1 MKILQLELLNLA
13 SLDKKGGEIINF
25 VKGALGESNIF
36 SIVGPT
42 GSGKSTI
49 LDAICLALYNRA
61 PRYPKKTNDKK
72 QKIEIYGK
80 PDTIES
86 NRLAPTDGRN
96 ILTRGKK
103 DGYSK
108 LTFLANNG
116 NVYRA
121 EWHVRFKTKEFDKAV
136 TALYKITTSAD
147 GLQQEEIADWTELPS
162 IIGLDYDQFLRTVLI
177 AQGSFANFL
186 IAKED
191 ERYELLEKLIGCED
205 MYTRIANEIKKKKD
219 AAVDAF
225 NLVNASVETVRQNLL
240 SDEEHARLKED
251 IIQLEKEEKQIAEN
265 KKAVE
270 TQLQWYADDE
280 KLKNDIER
288 QHALA
293 DKAKQEFDDFQPSI
307 NRLNLHDA
315 ITPAVDC
322 LREMTNIENTIEA
335 SKKDIEKKENQIGQ
349 LRNQIATTN
358 SQLDQLTEAAK
369 MAQATIDETTPHIN
383 KARELRTKVDA
394 AKTMCK
400 DKLKVKKTAEKET
413 IEADNAAKNN
423 IKEID
428 KARKMVDRA
437 KIIYQTKQTETEKK
451 KEELKKATEN
461 AEELLKAEKLKVEG
475 LNAEELQNQKTQADT
490 NWQNIKKAQETA
502 DSLDKAIEEKNKKM
516 AHKEELEERNSWL
529 NKELAKLNIDSLKKE
544 VETLRKTYTLMTSEK
559 WDLHRASL
567 KDGTPCPL
575 CGATEHPYNADK
587 KNLDGVISELF
598 LLIQNTE
605 AALNNQQT
613 NEKTWTGEKNKN
625 EGEIVGLEQRLQQLK
640 TIIEGYEDEWLSL
653 MQWNPQLKRDK
664 KYLEAAL
671 TAYKEKKD
679 DADDK
684 LSFFNNV
691 QKNIENLIE
700 QKDKATKEQ
709 TNYTEKAAKILA
721 KSQEEVNQAET
732 KLAEA
737 RALQPTVLQQQE
749 EKHNALNQA
758 IGEWL
763 QADDTL
769 KQLQTDYNNELQGN
783 DPDIVEQQLKNNKKN
798 ADDAVSQKKE
808 ELTKHKT
815 SLGEMI
821 GALNAKKDQLEKEK
835 QNHASKDTELTAWL
849 TQYNDREDKIR
860 IVSLEDVVVMY
871 HATEDWDAIRQ
882 EKDRRKEK
890 VVSSSTLLHNAKD
903 NHEQHQTSKPEK
915 EQSMLLEQLEEL
927 QGKSHNDELVAAKAR
942 MQNHDDAVRQLGDKV
957 EELKQATKMKD
968 DWEGITS
975 AIGGDGKTLRKI
987 AQCYTLSFLIEHAN
1001 AEIRKFNSRYELQ
1014 QVKNSLGIRV
1024 IDHDRA
1030 DDVRDTTSLSGGET
1044 FIVSLG
1050 LALGLS
1056 SLSSRNI
1063 SFENLFIDEG
1073 FGTLDPDTLA
1083 IVIDSLA
1090 MLQTSQGKKVGVI
1103 SHTNTMSERITT
1115 QIRIIK
1121 NGNSGSSHIEIYP

>member
-13 SLDKKGGEIINF
+13 SLDKKEGEVINF
-25 VKGALGESNIF
+25 VEGALGESNIF

-61 PRYPKKTNDKK
+61 PRYPKKTNDKR
-72 QKIEIYGK
+72 QRIEIYGK
-80 PDTIES
+80 PDAIES

-103 DGYSK
+103 NGYSK
-108 LTFLANNG
+108 LTFQANNG
-116 NVYRA
+116 NIYRA
-121 EWHVRFKTKEFDKAV
+121 EWHVRFKTKEFDKAD
-136 TALYKITTSAD
+136 TKLYKITTLVD
-147 GLQQEEIADWTELPS
+147 GRRQEEIADWTELPS
-162 IIGLDYDQFLRTVLI
+162 IIGLDYEQFLRTVLI

-186 IAKED
+186 TAKED

-225 NLVNASVETVRQNLL
+225 NLVNASVETVKQSLL
-240 SDEEHARLKED
+240 SDEEHDRLKEN

-293 DKAKQEFDDFQPSI
+293 DKAKQELDDFQPSI
-307 NRLNLHDA
+307 NRLNLHNA

-322 LREMTNIENTIEA
+322 LREMTKIENAIEA
-335 SKKDIEKKENQIGQ
+335 SKKDIEEKEKKIEQ
-349 LRNQIATTN
+349 LQNLITTTD
-358 SQLDQLTEAAK
+358 SQLDQLKEAAK
-369 MAQATIDETTPHIN
+369 KAQDTIDETTPHIN

-394 AKTMCK
+394 AKTMCEN
-400 DKLKVKKTAEKET
+400 KLKVKKTAE
-413 IEADNAAKNN
+413 IEKNKADNAEKNN

-428 KARKMVDRA
+428 NARKKVNEA
-437 KIIYQTKQTETEKK
+437 KAIYQMRQEETEKK

-461 AEELLKAEKLKVEG
+461 AEELLKAERLKVEG
-475 LNAEELQNQKTQADT
+475 LNAEELQNQKTHADT
-490 NWQNIKKAQETA
+490 NWQEIKEAQEIA
-502 DSLDKAIEEKNKKM
+502 DNLDKAIEEKNKKT
-516 AHKEELEERNSWL
+516 ARKEELKERNSWL
-529 NKELAKLNIDSLKKE
+529 NKELTKLDIDALKKE

-567 KDGTPCPL
+567 EDRAPCPL
-575 CGATEHPYNADK
+575 CGATEHPYKADK
-587 KNLDGVISELF
+587 TKLDEAVSELS
-598 LLIQNTE
+598 LLIQNKE

-613 NEKTWTGEKNKN
+613 NERTWTGEKNMN

-640 TIIEGYEDEWLSL
+640 ENIEKYEDKWLSL
-653 MQWNPQLKRDK
+653 MQRNPQLKKDK
-664 KYLEAAL
+664 EYLEAAQ

-679 DADDK
+679 EADKK

-691 QKNIENLIE
+691 QKNVENLIK
-700 QKDKATKEQ
+700 QRDKATKEQ
-709 TNYTEKAAKILA
+709 TNYTEKAANILA

-732 KLAEA
+732 RLAEA
-737 RALQPTVLQQQE
+737 NALHPTILQQQE

-763 QADDTL
+763 QAEDAL

-783 DPDIVEQQLKNNKKN
+783 DPDTVEQQLKNSKKK
-798 ADDAVSQKKE
+798 ADDAVSHKNE

-821 GALNAKKDQLEKEK
+821 GALNTKKDQLKKEK
-835 QNHASKDTELTAWL
+835 QNHASKNTELTAWI
-849 TQYNDREDKIR
+849 TQYNDKEDKIQT
-860 IVSLEDVVVMY
+860 VSLEDVLDMY

-890 VVSSSTLLHNAKD
+890 VVSSSTLLRNAKD

-915 EQSMLLEQLEEL
+915 EQTMLLEQLEEL

-957 EELKQATKMKD
+957 EELKQATKMKE

-1001 AEIRKFNSRYELQ
+1001 AEIRKFNNRYELQ

>member
-13 SLDKKGGEIINF
+13 SLDKKEGEVINF
-25 VKGALGESNIF
+25 VEGALGESNIF

-61 PRYPKKTNDKK
+61 PRYPKKTNDKR
-72 QKIEIYGK
+72 QRIEIYGK
-80 PDTIES
+80 PDAIES

-103 DGYSK
+103 NGYSK
-108 LTFLANNG
+108 LTFQANNG
-116 NVYRA
+116 NIYRA
-121 EWHVRFKTKEFDKAV
+121 EWHVRFKTKEFDKAD
-136 TALYKITTSAD
+136 TKLYKITTLVD
-147 GLQQEEIADWTELPS
+147 GRRQEEIADWTELPS
-162 IIGLDYDQFLRTVLI
+162 IIGLDYEQFLRTVLI

-186 IAKED
+186 TAKED

-225 NLVNASVETVRQNLL
+225 NLVNASVETVKQSLL
-240 SDEEHARLKED
+240 SDEEHDRLKEN

-265 KKAVE
+265 KNAVE

-293 DKAKQEFDDFQPSI
+293 DKAKQELDDFQPSI
-307 NRLNLHDA
+307 NRLNLHNA

-322 LREMTNIENTIEA
+322 LREMTKIENAIEA
-335 SKKDIEKKENQIGQ
+335 SKKDIEEKENKIGQ
-349 LRNQIATTN
+349 LRNLIATTG
-358 SQLDQLTEAAK
+358 SQLDQLKEAAK
-369 MAQATIDETTPHIN
+369 KAQDTIDETTPHIN

-394 AKTMCK
+394 AKTMCEN
-400 DKLKVKKTAEKET
+400 KLKVKKTAEREKNK
-413 IEADNAAKNN
+413 ADNAEKNN

-428 KARKMVDRA
+428 NARKKVNEA
-437 KIIYQTKQTETEKK
+437 KAIYQMRQEETKKK

-461 AEELLKAEKLKVEG
+461 AEELLKAERLKVEG
-475 LNAEELQNQKTQADT
+475 LNAEELQNQKTHADT
-490 NWQNIKKAQETA
+490 NWQEIKEAQEIA
-502 DSLDKAIEEKNKKM
+502 DNLDKAIEEKNKKT
-516 AHKEELEERNSWL
+516 ARKEELKERNSWL
-529 NKELAKLNIDSLKKE
+529 NNELTKLDIDALKKE

-567 KDGTPCPL
+567 EDGAPCPL
-575 CGATEHPYNADK
+575 CGATEHPYKADK
-587 KNLDGVISELF
+587 TKLDEAVSELS
-598 LLIQNTE
+598 LLIQNKE

-613 NEKTWTGEKNKN
+613 NERTWTGEKNMN

-640 TIIEGYEDEWLSL
+640 KDIEKYEDKWLSL
-653 MQWNPQLKRDK
+653 MQRNPQLKRDK
-664 KYLEAAL
+664 EYLEAAQ

-679 DADDK
+679 EADKK

-691 QKNIENLIE
+691 QKNVENLIK
-700 QKDKATKEQ
+700 QRDKATKEQ
-709 TNYTEKAAKILA
+709 TNYTEKAANILA

-732 KLAEA
+732 RLAEA
-737 RALQPTVLQQQE
+737 NALHPTILQQQQ

-758 IGEWL
+758 ICEWQ
-763 QADDTL
+763 QAEDAL

-783 DPDIVEQQLKNNKKN
+783 DPDTVEQQLKNSKKK
-798 ADDAVSQKKE
+798 ADDAVSHKNE

-815 SLGEMI
+815 SLGVMI
-821 GALNAKKDQLEKEK
+821 GAVNTKKDQLEKEK
-835 QNHASKDTELTAWL
+835 QNHASKNTELTAWI
-849 TQYNDREDKIR
+849 TQYNDKEDKIQT
-860 IVSLEDVVVMY
+860 VSLEDVVDMY

-890 VVSSSTLLHNAKD
+890 VVSSSTLLRNAKD

-915 EQSMLLEQLEEL
+915 EQTMLLEQLEEL

-957 EELKQATKMKD
+957 EELKQATKMKE

-1001 AEIRKFNSRYELQ
+1001 AEIRKFNNRYELQ

>member
-13 SLDKKGGEIINF
+13 SLDKKEGEVINF
-25 VKGALGESNIF
+25 VEGALGESNIF

-61 PRYPKKTNDKK
+61 PRYPKKTNDKR
-72 QKIEIYGK
+72 QRIEIYGK
-80 PDTIES
+80 PDAIES

-103 DGYSK
+103 NGYSK
-108 LTFLANNG
+108 LTFQANNG
-116 NVYRA
+116 NIYRA
-121 EWHVRFKTKEFDKAV
+121 EWHVRFKTKEFDKAD
-136 TALYKITTSAD
+136 TKLYKITTSVD
-147 GLQQEEIADWTELPS
+147 GRRQEEIADWTELPS
-162 IIGLDYDQFLRTVLI
+162 IIGLDYEQFLRTVLI

-186 IAKED
+186 TAKED

-219 AAVDAF
+219 AAVDTF
-225 NLVNASVETVRQNLL
+225 NLVNASVETVKQSLL
-240 SDEEHARLKED
+240 SDEEYDRLKEN

-293 DKAKQEFDDFQPSI
+293 DKAKQELDDFQPSI
-307 NRLNLHDA
+307 NRLNLHNS

-322 LREMTNIENTIEA
+322 LREMTKIENAIEA
-335 SKKDIEKKENQIGQ
+335 SKKDIEEKENKIGQ
-349 LRNQIATTN
+349 LRNLIATTG
-358 SQLDQLTEAAK
+358 SQLDQLKEAAK
-369 MAQATIDETTPHIN
+369 KAQDTIDETTPHIN

-394 AKTMCK
+394 AKTMCEN
-400 DKLKVKKTAEKET
+400 KLKVKKTAE
-413 IEADNAAKNN
+413 IEKNKADNAKKNN

-428 KARKMVDRA
+428 NTRKKVNEAKA
-437 KIIYQTKQTETEKK
+437 IYQMRQEETKKK

-461 AEELLKAEKLKVEG
+461 AEELLKAERLKVEG
-475 LNAEELQNQKTQADT
+475 LNAEELQNQKTHADT
-490 NWQNIKKAQETA
+490 NWQEIKEAQEIA
-502 DSLDKAIEEKNKKM
+502 DNLDKAIEEKNKKT
-516 AHKEELEERNSWL
+516 ARKEELKERNSWL
-529 NKELAKLNIDSLKKE
+529 NNELTKLDIDALKKE

-567 KDGTPCPL
+567 EDGAPCPL
-575 CGATEHPYNADK
+575 CGATEHPYKADK
-587 KNLDGVISELF
+587 TKLDEAVSELS
-598 LLIQNTE
+598 LLIQNKE

-613 NEKTWTGEKNKN
+613 NERTWTGEKNMN

-640 TIIEGYEDEWLSL
+640 KDIEKYEDKWLSL
-653 MQWNPQLKRDK
+653 MQRNPQLKKDK
-664 KYLEAAL
+664 EYLEAAQ

-679 DADDK
+679 EADKK

-691 QKNIENLIE
+691 QKNVENLIK
-700 QKDKATKEQ
+700 QRDKATKEQ
-709 TNYTEKAAKILA
+709 TNYTEKAANILA

-732 KLAEA
+732 RLAEA
-737 RALQPTVLQQQE
+737 NALHPTILQQQE

-758 IGEWL
+758 IGEWQ
-763 QADDTL
+763 QAEDAL

-783 DPDIVEQQLKNNKKN
+783 DPDTVEQQLKNSKKK
-798 ADDAVSQKKE
+798 ADDAVSHKNE

-815 SLGEMI
+815 SLGVMI
-821 GALNAKKDQLEKEK
+821 GALNTKKDQLKMEK
-835 QNHASKDTELTAWL
+835 QNHTSKNTELTAWI
-849 TQYNDREDKIR
+849 TQYNDKEDKIQT
-860 IVSLEDVVVMY
+860 VSLEDVVDMY

-890 VVSSSTLLHNAKD
+890 VVSSSTLLRNAKD

-915 EQSMLLEQLEEL
+915 EQTMLLEQLEEL

-1001 AEIRKFNSRYELQ
+1001 AEIRKFNNRYELQ

>member
-13 SLDKKGGEIINF
+13 SLDKKEGEVINF
-25 VKGALGESNIF
+25 VEGALGESNIF

-61 PRYPKKTNDKK
+61 PRYPKKTNDKR
-72 QKIEIYGK
+72 QRIEIYGK
-80 PDTIES
+80 PDAIES

-103 DGYSK
+103 NGYSK
-108 LTFLANNG
+108 LTFQANNG
-116 NVYRA
+116 NIYRA
-121 EWHVRFKTKEFDKAV
+121 EWHVRFKTKEFDKAD
-136 TALYKITTSAD
+136 TKLYKITTSVD
-147 GLQQEEIADWTELPS
+147 GRRQEEIADWTELPS
-162 IIGLDYDQFLRTVLI
+162 IIGLDYEQFLRTVLI

-186 IAKED
+186 TAKED

-225 NLVNASVETVRQNLL
+225 NLVNASVETVKQSLL
-240 SDEEHARLKED
+240 SDEEHDRLKEN

-293 DKAKQEFDDFQPSI
+293 DKAKQELDDFQPSI
-307 NRLNLHDA
+307 NRLNLHNA

-322 LREMTNIENTIEA
+322 LREMKKIENAIEA
-335 SKKDIEKKENQIGQ
+335 SKKDIEEKENKIGQ
-349 LRNQIATTN
+349 LRNLITTTD
-358 SQLDQLTEAAK
+358 SQLDQLKEAAK
-369 MAQATIDETTPHIN
+369 KAQDTIDETTPHIN

-394 AKTMCK
+394 AKTMCEN
-400 DKLKVKKTAEKET
+400 KLKVKKTAEREKNK
-413 IEADNAAKNN
+413 ADNAEKNN

-428 KARKMVDRA
+428 NARKKVNEA
-437 KIIYQTKQTETEKK
+437 KAIYQMRQEETKKK

-461 AEELLKAEKLKVEG
+461 AEELLQAERLKVEG
-475 LNAEELQNQKTQADT
+475 LNAEELQNQKTHADT
-490 NWQNIKKAQETA
+490 NWQEIKEAQEIA
-502 DSLDKAIEEKNKKM
+502 DNLDKAIEEKNKKT
-516 AHKEELEERNSWL
+516 ARKEELKERNSWL
-529 NKELAKLNIDSLKKE
+529 NKELTKLDIDALKKE

-567 KDGTPCPL
+567 EDGAPCPL
-575 CGATEHPYNADK
+575 CGATEHPYKADK
-587 KNLDGVISELF
+587 TKLDEAVSELS
-598 LLIQNTE
+598 LLIQNKE

-613 NEKTWTGEKNKN
+613 NERTWTGEKNMN

-640 TIIEGYEDEWLSL
+640 KDIEKYEDKWLSL
-653 MQWNPQLKRDK
+653 MQRNPQLKKDK
-664 KYLEAAL
+664 EYLEAAQ

-679 DADDK
+679 EADKK

-691 QKNIENLIE
+691 QKNVENLIK
-700 QKDKATKEQ
+700 QRDKATKEQ
-709 TNYTEKAAKILA
+709 TNYTEKAANILA
-721 KSQEEVNQAET
+721 KSQEEVNQTET
-732 KLAEA
+732 RLAEA
-737 RALQPTVLQQQE
+737 NALHPTILQQQE

-758 IGEWL
+758 IGEWQ
-763 QADDTL
+763 QAEDAL

-783 DPDIVEQQLKNNKKN
+783 DPDTVEQQLKNSKKK
-798 ADDAVSQKKE
+798 ADDAVSHKNE

-815 SLGEMI
+815 SLGVMI
-821 GALNAKKDQLEKEK
+821 GALNTKKDQLEKEK
-835 QNHASKDTELTAWL
+835 QNHASKNTELTAWI
-849 TQYNDREDKIR
+849 TQYNDKEDKIQT
-860 IVSLEDVVVMY
+860 VSLEDVVDMY

-890 VVSSSTLLHNAKD
+890 VVSSSTLLRNAKD

-915 EQSMLLEQLEEL
+915 EQTMLLEQLEEL

-957 EELKQATKMKD
+957 EELKQATKMKE

-1001 AEIRKFNSRYELQ
+1001 AEIRKFNNRYELQ

>member
-13 SLDKKGGEIINF
+13 SLDKKEGEVINF
-25 VKGALGESNIF
+25 VEGALGESNIF

-61 PRYPKKTNDKK
+61 PRYPKKTNDKR
-72 QKIEIYGK
+72 QRIEIYGK
-80 PDTIES
+80 PDAIES

-103 DGYSK
+103 NGYSK
-108 LTFLANNG
+108 LTFQANNG
-116 NVYRA
+116 NIYRA
-121 EWHVRFKTKEFDKAV
+121 EWHVRFKTKEFDKAD
-136 TALYKITTSAD
+136 TKLYKITTLVD
-147 GLQQEEIADWTELPS
+147 GRRQEEIADWTELPS
-162 IIGLDYDQFLRTVLI
+162 IIGLDYEQFLRTVLI

-186 IAKED
+186 TAKED

-225 NLVNASVETVRQNLL
+225 NLVNASVETVKQSLL
-240 SDEEHARLKED
+240 SDEEHDRLKEN

-293 DKAKQEFDDFQPSI
+293 NKAKQELDDFQPSI
-307 NRLNLHDA
+307 NRLNLHNA

-322 LREMTNIENTIEA
+322 LREMTKIENAIEA
-335 SKKDIEKKENQIGQ
+335 SKKDIEEKENKIGQ
-349 LRNQIATTN
+349 LRNLITTTG
-358 SQLDQLTEAAK
+358 SQLDQLKEAAK
-369 MAQATIDETTPHIN
+369 KAQDTIDETTPHIN

-394 AKTMCK
+394 AKTMCEN
-400 DKLKVKKTAEKET
+400 KLKVKKTAE
-413 IEADNAAKNN
+413 IEKNKADNAEKNN

-428 KARKMVDRA
+428 NARKKVNEA
-437 KIIYQTKQTETEKK
+437 KAIYQMRQEETEKK

-461 AEELLKAEKLKVEG
+461 AEELLQAERLKVEG
-475 LNAEELQNQKTQADT
+475 LNAEELQNQKTHADT
-490 NWQNIKKAQETA
+490 NWQEIKEAQEIA
-502 DSLDKAIEEKNKKM
+502 DNLDKAIEEKNKKT
-516 AHKEELEERNSWL
+516 ARKEELKERNSWL
-529 NKELAKLNIDSLKKE
+529 NKELTKLDIDALKKE

-567 KDGTPCPL
+567 EDGAPCPL
-575 CGATEHPYNADK
+575 CGATEHPYKADK
-587 KNLDGVISELF
+587 TKLDEAVSELS
-598 LLIQNTE
+598 LLIQNKE

-613 NEKTWTGEKNKN
+613 NERTWTGEKNMN

-640 TIIEGYEDEWLSL
+640 KDIEKYEDKWLSL
-653 MQWNPQLKRDK
+653 MQRNPQLKRDK
-664 KYLEAAL
+664 EYLEAAQ

-679 DADDK
+679 ETDKK

-691 QKNIENLIE
+691 QKNVENLIK
-700 QKDKATKEQ
+700 QRDKATKEQ
-709 TNYTEKAAKILA
+709 TNYTEKAANILA
-721 KSQEEVNQAET
+721 KSQEEVNQTET
-732 KLAEA
+732 RLAEA
-737 RALQPTVLQQQE
+737 NALHPTILLQQE

-758 IGEWL
+758 ICEWQ
-763 QADDTL
+763 QAEDAL

-783 DPDIVEQQLKNNKKN
+783 DPDTVEQQLKNSKKK
-798 ADDAVSQKKE
+798 ADDAVSHKNE

-815 SLGEMI
+815 SLGVMI
-821 GALNAKKDQLEKEK
+821 GALNTKKDQLKMEK
-835 QNHASKDTELTAWL
+835 QNHASKNTELTAWI
-849 TQYNDREDKIR
+849 TQYNDKEDKIQT
-860 IVSLEDVVVMY
+860 VSLEDVVDMY

-890 VVSSSTLLHNAKD
+890 VVSSSTLLRNAKD

-915 EQSMLLEQLEEL
+915 EQTMLLEQLEEL

-957 EELKQATKMKD
+957 EELKQATKMKE

-1001 AEIRKFNSRYELQ
+1001 AEIRKFNNRYELQ

>member
-13 SLDKKGGEIINF
+13 SLDKKEGEVINF
-25 VKGALGESNIF
+25 VEGALGESNIF

-61 PRYPKKTNDKK
+61 PRYPKKTNDKR
-72 QKIEIYGK
+72 QRIEIYGK
-80 PDTIES
+80 PDAIES

-103 DGYSK
+103 NGYSK
-108 LTFLANNG
+108 LTFQANNG
-116 NVYRA
+116 NIYRA
-121 EWHVRFKTKEFDKAV
+121 EWHVRFKTKEFDKAD
-136 TALYKITTSAD
+136 TKLYKITTSVD
-147 GLQQEEIADWTELPS
+147 GRRQEEIADWTELPS
-162 IIGLDYDQFLRTVLI
+162 IIGLDYEQFLRTVLI

-186 IAKED
+186 TAKED

-225 NLVNASVETVRQNLL
+225 NLVNASVETVKQSLL
-240 SDEEHARLKED
+240 SDEEHDRLKEN
-251 IIQLEKEEKQIAEN
+251 IIQLEKEEEQIAEN
-265 KKAVE
+265 KKALE

-293 DKAKQEFDDFQPSI
+293 DKAKQELDEFQPSI
-307 NRLNLHDA
+307 NRLNLHNA

-322 LREMTNIENTIEA
+322 LREMTKIENAIEA
-335 SKKDIEKKENQIGQ
+335 SKKDIEEKENKIGQ
-349 LRNQIATTN
+349 LQNLIATTD
-358 SQLDQLTEAAK
+358 SQLDQLKEAAK
-369 MAQATIDETTPHIN
+369 KAQDTIDETTPHIN

-394 AKTMCK
+394 AKTMCEN
-400 DKLKVKKTAEKET
+400 KLKVKKTAE
-413 IEADNAAKNN
+413 IEKNKADNAEKNN

-428 KARKMVDRA
+428 NARKKVNEA
-437 KIIYQTKQTETEKK
+437 KAIYQMRQEETKKK

-461 AEELLKAEKLKVEG
+461 AEELLKAERLKVEG
-475 LNAEELQNQKTQADT
+475 LNAEELQNQKTHADT
-490 NWQNIKKAQETA
+490 NWQEIKEAQEIA
-502 DSLDKAIEEKNKKM
+502 DNLDKAIEEKNKKT
-516 AHKEELEERNSWL
+516 ARKEELKERNSWL
-529 NKELAKLNIDSLKKE
+529 NKELTKLDIDALKKE

-567 KDGTPCPL
+567 EDGAPCPL
-575 CGATEHPYNADK
+575 CGATEHPYKADK
-587 KNLDGVISELF
+587 TKLDEAVSELS
-598 LLIQNTE
+598 LLILNKE

-613 NEKTWTGEKNKN
+613 NERTWTGEKNMN

-640 TIIEGYEDEWLSL
+640 KDIEKYEDKWLSL
-653 MQWNPQLKRDK
+653 MQRNPQLKKDK
-664 KYLEAAL
+664 EYLEAAQ

-679 DADDK
+679 EADKK

-691 QKNIENLIE
+691 QKNVENLIK
-700 QKDKATKEQ
+700 QRDKATKEQ
-709 TNYTEKAAKILA
+709 TNYTEKAANILA
-721 KSQEEVNQAET
+721 KSQEEVNQTET
-732 KLAEA
+732 RLAEA
-737 RALQPTVLQQQE
+737 NALHPTILQQQQ

-758 IGEWL
+758 ICEWQ
-763 QADDTL
+763 QAEDAL

-783 DPDIVEQQLKNNKKN
+783 DPDTVEQQLKNSKKK
-798 ADDAVSQKKE
+798 ADDAVSHKNE

-815 SLGEMI
+815 SLGVMI
-821 GALNAKKDQLEKEK
+821 GALNTKKDQLEKEK
-835 QNHASKDTELTAWL
+835 QNHASKNTELTAWI
-849 TQYNDREDKIR
+849 TQYNDKEDKIQT
-860 IVSLEDVVVMY
+860 VSLEDVVDMY

-890 VVSSSTLLHNAKD
+890 VVSSSTLLRNAKD

-915 EQSMLLEQLEEL
+915 EQTMLLEQLEEL

-957 EELKQATKMKD
+957 EELKQATKMKE

-1001 AEIRKFNSRYELQ
+1001 AEIRKFNNRYELQ

>member
-13 SLDKKGGEIINF
+13 SLDKKEGEVINF
-25 VKGALGESNIF
+25 VEGALGESNIF

-61 PRYPKKTNDKK
+61 PRYPKKTNDKR
-72 QKIEIYGK
+72 QRIEIYGK
-80 PDTIES
+80 PDAIES

-103 DGYSK
+103 NGYSK
-108 LTFLANNG
+108 LTFQANNG

-121 EWHVRFKTKEFDKAV
+121 EWHVRFKTKEFDKAD
-136 TALYKITTSAD
+136 TKLYKITTSVD
-147 GLQQEEIADWTELPS
+147 GRRQEEIADWTELPS
-162 IIGLDYDQFLRTVLI
+162 IIGLDYEQFLRTVLI

-186 IAKED
+186 TAKED

-225 NLVNASVETVRQNLL
+225 NLVNASVETVKQSLL
-240 SDEEHARLKED
+240 SDEEHDRLKEN

-293 DKAKQEFDDFQPSI
+293 DKAKQELDDFQPSI
-307 NRLNLHDA
+307 NRLNLHNA

-322 LREMTNIENTIEA
+322 LREMTKIENAIEA
-335 SKKDIEKKENQIGQ
+335 SKKDIEEKENKIGQ
-349 LRNQIATTN
+349 LQNLIATTG
-358 SQLDQLTEAAK
+358 SQLDQLKEAAK
-369 MAQATIDETTPHIN
+369 KAQDTIDETTPHIN

-394 AKTMCK
+394 AKTMCEN
-400 DKLKVKKTAEKET
+400 KLKVKKTAE
-413 IEADNAAKNN
+413 IEKNKADNAEKNN

-428 KARKMVDRA
+428 NARKKVNEA
-437 KIIYQTKQTETEKK
+437 KAIYQMRQEETEKK

-461 AEELLKAEKLKVEG
+461 AEELLQAERLKVEG
-475 LNAEELQNQKTQADT
+475 LNAEELQNQKTHADT
-490 NWQNIKKAQETA
+490 NWQEIKEAQEIA
-502 DSLDKAIEEKNKKM
+502 DNLDKAIEEKNKKT
-516 AHKEELEERNSWL
+516 ARKEELKERNSWL
-529 NKELAKLNIDSLKKE
+529 NKKLTKLDIDALKKE

-567 KDGTPCPL
+567 EDGAPCPL
-575 CGATEHPYNADK
+575 CGATEHPYKADK
-587 KNLDGVISELF
+587 TKLDEAVSELS
-598 LLIQNTE
+598 LLIQNKE

-613 NEKTWTGEKNKN
+613 NERTWTGEKNMN

-640 TIIEGYEDEWLSL
+640 KDIEKYEDKWLSL
-653 MQWNPQLKRDK
+653 MQRNPQLKKDK
-664 KYLEAAL
+664 EYLEAAQ

-679 DADDK
+679 EADKK

-691 QKNIENLIE
+691 QKNVENLIK
-700 QKDKATKEQ
+700 QRDKATKEQ
-709 TNYTEKAAKILA
+709 TNYTEKAANILA

-732 KLAEA
+732 RLAEA
-737 RALQPTVLQQQE
+737 NALHPTILQQQE

-758 IGEWL
+758 IGEWQ
-763 QADDTL
+763 QAEDAL

-783 DPDIVEQQLKNNKKN
+783 DPDTVEQQLKNSKKK
-798 ADDAVSQKKE
+798 ADDAVSHKNE

-815 SLGEMI
+815 SLGVMI
-821 GALNAKKDQLEKEK
+821 GALNTKKDQLEKEK
-835 QNHASKDTELTAWL
+835 QNHASKNTELTAWI
-849 TQYNDREDKIR
+849 TQYNDKEDKIQT
-860 IVSLEDVVVMY
+860 VSLEDVVDMY

-890 VVSSSTLLHNAKD
+890 VVSSSTLLRNAKD

-915 EQSMLLEQLEEL
+915 EQTMLLEQLEEL

-1001 AEIRKFNSRYELQ
+1001 AEIRKFNNRYELQ